1 MSAAERHSGLPLAV
15 KECPAVDIRIQ
26 IDDSQA
32 RAGLGELQR
41 QLPFATALALTRTA
55 EAATVAV
62 QQEMATVFDRP
73 TPFTFK
79 AMRVIPARPAQLEA
93 AVVFKDLGGKGLADA
108 KTRYGHQ
115 VFGGARATKRMETL
129 LRRSGLLLMSE
140 DAVPGEGAQLD
151 AYGNMSRGQIV
162 QILSWFQTFGE
173 EGFTANSTRATR
185 QKRAAGTRRTR
196 GQRFFFRRERPGRG
210 IYLATAVTVPSA
222 RRGAASQN
230 WSIKPVLMFVRRSMY
245 RPRLDVEGVVQR
257 TVQTQ
262 FRSWFDDA
270 FAQAARSA
278 R

>member
-1 MSAAERHSGLPLAV
+1 VKIGVEIDAQGAKAA
-15 KECPAVDIRIQ
+15 
-26 IDDSQA
+26 
-32 RAGLGELQR
+32 LGSLQR
-41 QLPFATALALTRTA
+41 QVPFATALALTRTA
-55 EAATVAV
+55 EAAKVAV
-62 QQEMATVFDRP
+62 QQEMASVFDRP

-173 EGFTANSTRATR
+173 EGFTANSTKATR
-185 QKRAAGTRRTR
+185 DRRAKGTRARR
-196 GQRFFFRRERPGRG
+196 GQRFFFRRDRPGRG
-210 IYLATAVTVPSA
+210 IYLATAITVPSA
-222 RRGAASQN
+222 RRGASSQN
-230 WSIKPVLMFVRRSMY
+230 WAIKPVLMFVRRSMY
-245 RPRLDVEGVVQR
+245 KPRLDVEGVVQR
-257 TVQTQ
+257 TAQSQ
-262 FRSWFDDA
+262 FRAWFDDA
-270 FAQAARSA
+270 LREAVRTAR
-278 R
+278 